1 MILKRDFKWIIILL
15 FLFNFCHLSVF
26 PKPRVSVTQIGTI
39 LTTESECSNCKEITA
54 WSTGQVSNR
63 KFVAEFAV
71 SCAGVST
78 KKVHSVL
85 SGIDIF
91 WLPLLR
97 SSCGIVAANFCIIWK
112 NEQKERRRQN
122 SKNTVSLFALTPGAL
137 TLKQPR
143 ASHWRVKSS
152 GVRHSKVYKCHEC
165 TYGRE
170 SVKPSLLR
178 LQISSAMA
186 FVQIKDIYN
195 LRYFLNSAN
204 WTISSFDSNA
214 TLRHL
219 FKTIGLNS

>member
-1 MILKRDFKWIIILL
+1 MCLL
-15 FLFNFCHLSVF
+15 GSA
-26 PKPRVSVTQIGTI
+26 IEGIWTI
-39 LTTESECSNCKEITA
+39 P
-54 WSTGQVSNR
+54 
-63 KFVAEFAV
+63 
-71 SCAGVST
+71 
-78 KKVHSVL
+78 L

-112 NEQKERRRQN
+112 NKQKERRRQN
-122 SKNTVSLFALTPGAL
+122 SKNTVSLFALTAGAL
-137 TLKQPR
+137 NLSQPR
-143 ASHWRVKSS
+143 ASHCRSRVKSC

-214 TLRHL
+214 TLRQL